1 MDYCI
6 TELGSDDLL
15 TDIIAD
21 HEGASWEL
29 YARNINSD
37 ITLNINGNEVTLE
50 FCIYDAMDAWTEGL
64 IPDTFYASSAE
75 GYTEDGITEYA
86 KRIEN
91 YLQEKGVPASVE
103 GYAGAKFNAY
113 NGESNLILFPT
124 FMFDSSVSLQKVLD
138 DFVTPVIENIAPVLE
153 WGNDNYVWKK

>member
-6 TELGSDDLL
+6 TELDDNDLL
-15 TDIIAD
+15 TDSIED

-37 ITLNINGNEVTLE
+37 ITFNINGHKVTLE
-50 FCIYDAMDAWTEGL
+50 FCIYDATDAWTEDL

-86 KRIEN
+86 KRVEY
-91 YLQEKGVPASVE
+91 YLQEKGVPVSVE
-103 GYAGAKFNAY
+103 GYAGAKFNSY
-113 NGESNLILFPT
+113 NGESNLTLFPT
-124 FMFDSSVSLQKVLD
+124 FTFDSSASLQKVVD